1 MCVAYCLLC
10 KQSIPQPDK
19 PAAPFTQRGHRS
31 LSIPTFLYYQI
42 LRCKIPFIPHS
53 TFLISHWAKP
63 IHSPFHI
70 PNSTLGEAHSFPIP
84 HSSSTQTN
92 NLSTTFG
99 GPPLL
104 TQERRLLSVSIIY
117 SIQSDFAPQN
127 PRHYSLL
134 ITHCCEATLHC

>member
-70 PNSTLGEAHSFPIP
+70 
-84 HSSSTQTN
+84 
-92 NLSTTFG
+92 
-99 GPPLL
+99 
-104 TQERRLLSVSIIY
+104 RLLRRQTTSPPPSVVPLSLHRRGDCSLSVLSILYNRILHRK
-117 SIQSDFAPQN
+117 IPDIT
-127 PRHYSLL
+127 HYSLL
-134 ITHCCEATLHC
+134 IVAKQPFIANC